1 MNPYLRSLDTEWF
14 KKRLTVAM
22 LCVIAVFLVLCSRLF
37 HLQVVEGREYYRL
50 SENNCIRLQGIDAPR
65 GLIYDRNGKLL
76 VDNRPSFDLS
86 IVLKD
91 AKPVDKTLKK
101 LSRYI
106 HIPEEALRAGIQTAR
121 GAAPYKPI
129 LLKEDIGRDMLAAV
143 EVHQFDLPGIRV
155 DVKPRRHYIHNSAI
169 HLVGYLSEINPEELK
184 SGAYIGSRGG
194 DFIGRYGVEK
204 ASEDYLRGQAGGRQ
218 VEVNA
223 RGQVVKVL
231 ETVEAVP
238 GKNVYL
244 TIDHE
249 LQQKAESLLTGLDG
263 AVVAMDPDTGQV
275 IVSASTPA
283 FDPNAFVD
291 GMSREEW
298 LRLTSDKANPLENKV
313 IQGEYPPA
321 STYKIVTAIAGLEE
335 GVIDKNTTF
344 YCPGHYWFGDRTFR
358 CWKRG
363 GHGRVN
369 VISALSESCDVFFYQ
384 VGQRL
389 GVDRLAEYAKAC
401 GLGAQTGV
409 QLADEEAGLIPT
421 AAWKRQ
427 RTGIPWQK
435 GETLSIAIGQ
445 GYNLTT
451 PLQMAVLISAVA
463 NGGVLLKPH
472 ILKTVETAR
481 GEPVYNCRREEVGR
495 LPVSPE
501 NLSLVKK
508 GLWEVVNDKK
518 GTARLVRLEQV
529 ELSGKTGTAQVVG
542 RKNTEGIPEDEV
554 ARHLRAHAWFVAY
567 GRFGNSRLAVA
578 VFVEHGEHGSG
589 TAAPIAKELIKTY
602 FLGDAHS
609 QAVYHFP

>member
-1 MNPYLRSLDTEWF
+1 MNPYLKTLDTEWF
-14 KKRLTVAM
+14 KKRLTVTM
-22 LCVIAVFLVLCSRLF
+22 LWVVAAFLVLCSRLF
-37 HLQVVEGREYYRL
+37 YLQVVEGREYYRL

-65 GLIYDRNGKLL
+65 GLIHDRNGKLL

-86 IVLKD
+86 IVLRD
-91 AKPVDKTLKK
+91 AKPVDQTLKK

-106 HIPEEALRAGIQTAR
+106 RIPEEALRTGIQKAR
-121 GAAPYKPI
+121 GSAPYKPV
-129 LLKEDIGRDMLAAV
+129 LLKEDIGRDLLAAV
-143 EVHQFDLPGIRV
+143 EVHQFDLPGVRV
-155 DVKPRRHYIHNSAI
+155 DVKPRRHYIYNSAI

-184 SGAYIGSRGG
+184 GRDYTGSRGG

-204 ASEDYLRGQAGGRQ
+204 SAGHYLRGQAGGRQ

-263 AVVAMDPDTGQV
+263 AVVAIDPDTGQV
-275 IVSASTPA
+275 IASASTPA

-298 LRLTSDKANPLENKV
+298 LRLASDKANPLENKV

-335 GVIDKNTTF
+335 GIIDNNTTF

-363 GHGRVN
+363 GHGSVN

-401 GLGAQTGV
+401 GLGALTGI
-409 QLADEEAGLIPT
+409 QLGNEEAGLVPT

-445 GYNLTT
+445 GYNLAT
-451 PLQMAVLISAVA
+451 PLQMAVLTSAVA
-463 NGGVLLKPH
+463 NGGTLLKPH
-472 ILKTVETAR
+472 ILKAVETAR
-481 GEPVYNCRREEVGR
+481 GEPVYHCRREELGR

-501 NLSLVKK
+501 NLSLVRK
-508 GLWEVVNDKK
+508 GLWEAVNGKK
-518 GTARLVRLEQV
+518 GTARRVRLEQID
-529 ELSGKTGTAQVVG
+529 LSGKTGTAQVVG
-542 RKNTEGIPEDEV
+542 RKNIEDIPEDEIE
-554 ARHLRAHAWFVAY
+554 RRLRDHAWFVAY
-567 GRFGNSRLAVA
+567 GEFGNSRLAVA

-589 TAAPIAKELIKTY
+589 TAAPIAQELIKTY